1 MASLPQLTAAA
12 KKAAKANGFALDVAR
27 SACLSGCSTGP
38 TALLESDQGV
48 VRLQAMV
55 DTLCLS
61 RAVAAAATL
70 ISPAPV
76 PAELGD
82 VVLSRLLWAQL
93 EHDQLVAPDG
103 APVRS

>member
-1 MASLPQLTAAA
+1 MASLSQLTAAA
-12 KKAAKANGFALDVAR
+12 KKAAKANGFAIEVAR

-55 DTLCLS
+55 DSLGLS

-76 PAELGD
+76 PAELRN

-93 EHDQLVAPDG
+93 EDDQPVAPDD
-103 APVRS
+103 APVLN